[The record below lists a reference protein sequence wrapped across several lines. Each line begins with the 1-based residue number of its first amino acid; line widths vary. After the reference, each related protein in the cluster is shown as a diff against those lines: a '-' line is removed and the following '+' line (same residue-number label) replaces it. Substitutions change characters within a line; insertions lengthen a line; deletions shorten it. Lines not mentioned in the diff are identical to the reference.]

1 MKSLLFLLLFA
12 SQAMAQT
19 EIGWDQGLS
28 RSRIFVVEADDHF
41 ADVCFEN
48 RISSGYYIHT
58 KKLVFKDVEI
68 MVTLEHTTPAEI
80 PDTVIVNPPI
90 GFIAIPETII
100 VNEFETGCVRI
111 EEQLL
116 G

>member
-48 RISSGYYIHT
+48 RISSGDYIHS
-58 KKLVFKDVEI
+58 KKLVFKGVEI
-68 MVTLEHTTPAEI
+68 TVNFGHKTSEV
-80 PDTVIVNPPI
+80 PDTVVVNPPI
-90 GFIAIPETII
+90 GFIAIPETMI